1 MWSWLT
7 KTVFSVVAALLVAKA
22 LQVISRVM
30 RTGGKF
36 PDAPSSR
43 KNWFFGHALELS
55 DPAKRVDIIDGWCEA
70 VGTCEFRALS
80 RRALVITEVEDVA
93 KLSSLRPRTVQ
104 RSPLMRTLCDY
115 FAPGVFTAEV
125 PQWTVERRIVS
136 PAFHSN
142 ARLSEYVPNIVKLSE
157 RLCEVVAGKEVA
169 INATMNKFTLDSIGL
184 LGFGQDIDTLRGG
197 DDDAAMFTSCF
208 AILAK
213 RLMAPLPYCKLIP
226 YFGERMDGGKA
237 RQRALFQF
245 LEDVVRRGGPDR
257 TVLAKLLEKN
267 LGENNALTD
276 ERLVG
281 NLATL
286 FLAGTDTTGTT
297 ITWMVKH
304 LAEDSTLQEEARI
317 EARRFANRPDDFG
330 TVPLLR
336 SLFREVLRMEGP
348 VAVLPLQNTTE
359 PVVIA
364 GRTVDPNEYTLIVAL
379 RFLGKH
385 RLPPGE
391 KDPTKFDAWRWV
403 DRKEKDGLR
412 PWPKALMPFGFGV
425 RACPGKDL
433 SELEA
438 LIAVGALLR
447 RFEMTLV
454 DDGKG
459 PHGAKFA
466 FTMIPSREI
475 YVNFHPI

>member
-1 MWSWLT
+1 MARVL
-7 KTVFSVVAALLVAKA
+7 KVLG
-22 LQVISRVM
+22 RVM

-36 PDAPSSR
+36 PEAPCSR
-43 KNWFFGHALELS
+43 KNWFFGHARELTN
-55 DPAKRVDIIDGWCEA
+55 PATRLDIIDSWCEA
-70 VGTCEFRALS
+70 VGTCEYRLVS
-80 RRALVITEVEDVA
+80 RRGLLVTELEDVA
-93 KLSSLRPRTVQ
+93 KLSALRPRTVQ
-104 RSPLMRTLCDY
+104 RSFMIRLAFEY
-115 FAPGVFTAEV
+115 FAPGVFTAEL
-125 PQWTVERRIVS
+125 PEWTVERRIVS

-142 ARLSEYVPNIVKLSE
+142 ARLSEYGPKIVELSE
-157 RLCEVVAGKEVA
+157 RLCQAVGGKKVA
-169 INATMNKFTLDSIGL
+169 INATMYKFALDSIGL
-184 LGFGQDIDTLRGG
+184 IGFGQDLDTLRGG
-197 DDDAAMFTSCF
+197 DASMITECVR
-208 AILAK
+208 ILGK
-213 RLMAPLPYCKLIP
+213 RILAPLPYYRLIP
-226 YFGERMDGGKA
+226 FFGDRMDGGKA

-245 LEDVVRRGGPDR
+245 LQDVVRRGGPDH

-267 LGENNALTD
+267 RSENNALAD
-276 ERLVG
+276 ERLAG

-297 ITWMVKH
+297 MTWMVKH
-304 LAEDSTLQEEARI
+304 LAEDPALQKEARV

-336 SLFREVLRMEGP
+336 SLFREVLRIEGP
-348 VAVLPLQNTTE
+348 AAVLPLQNATE

-364 GRTVDPNEYTLIVAL
+364 GRTVDPREYAFVIPL

-385 RLPPGE
+385 RLPPDE
-391 KDPTKFDAWRWV
+391 KDPTNFDARRWV

-425 RACPGKDL
+425 RTCPGKDL

-438 LIAVGALLR
+438 LIAVCALLR

-459 PHGAKFA
+459 PHKTTFA
-466 FTMIPSREI
+466 FTMIPDRDI
-475 YVNFHPI
+475 YVNFRNI